1 MTLVKSRTE
10 YLAALE
16 VILKDIVGY
25 ESTPDG
31 DYGLMLFYQLG
42 WENHSQPDFVAG
54 KRTRP
59 FVTMLCAAAT
69 GGDWQQALSFAA
81 GVELIHNFSL
91 VHDDIQDG
99 SPLRHARATVWSLW
113 GKDQAI
119 NAGDALFA
127 YAHLAMQ
134 HATTL
139 SAELRARAI
148 HVLDAAC
155 ISLTRGQQ
163 LDMAYEGRDS
173 ISVDEYLHMVSGKTA
188 ALLATAAELG
198 AIAADAESDV
208 CANYREF
215 GQQLGLAF
223 QIRDDLLGIWG
234 DSSVTGKS
242 SQTDIKKR
250 KKTLPIVYALEKMPE
265 LAAAYVPPDR
275 GGASTDTIVRLL
287 QDCAARAFT
296 ETEERL
302 HAERALAALEAA
314 APQGQAGDNLRE
326 LTYQLLGRSN

>member
-1 MTLVKSRTE
+1 MALVKSRAE

-16 VILKDIVGY
+16 QTLKGIVGY
-25 ESTPDG
+25 EGTPDS
-31 DYGLMLFYQLG
+31 DYSLMLFYHLG
-42 WENHSQPDFVAG
+42 WENHGQPDFVAG

-59 FVTMLCAAAT
+59 FVTMLCAAAA
-69 GGDWQQALSFAA
+69 GIDWRQALPFAA

-91 VHDDIQDG
+91 VHDDIQDV

-155 ISLTRGQQ
+155 ISLTQGQH
-163 LDMAYEGRDS
+163 LDMAYERRDS
-173 ISVDEYLHMVSGKTA
+173 ITVEEYMLMVSGKTA

-198 AIAADAESDV
+198 AIAADAEPDV

-242 SQTDIKKR
+242 AQTDIERR

-265 LAAAYVPPDR
+265 LAAAYITLDR
-275 GGASTDTIVRLL
+275 GGASKETIVRSLE
-287 QDCAARAFT
+287 DCDARAYA
-296 ETEERL
+296 EKEERL